1 MLTPII
7 SSEIFKQLIA
17 HYTTAINYSPLPP
30 CFLQAQVPDFIVC
43 IKSVCFNMNKYS
55 VTVQLDLAN
64 NPQQD
69 SWFALMEPRKVSLAQ
84 PLPTM

>member
-1 MLTPII
+1 
-7 SSEIFKQLIA
+7 
-17 HYTTAINYSPLPP
+17 
-30 CFLQAQVPDFIVC
+30 
-43 IKSVCFNMNKYS
+43 MNKYS

-84 PLPTM
+84 PLPTMWGGTELSLSQVTHTIS